1 MKIDINQ
8 VIIAIC
14 EGTSEVILNNL
25 DTYESMS
32 GIDAARDIAVKLKEI
47 GEEMK
52 SDKIHG

>member
-25 DTYESMS
+25 DAYESMS

-52 SDKIHG
+52 SDKIHS